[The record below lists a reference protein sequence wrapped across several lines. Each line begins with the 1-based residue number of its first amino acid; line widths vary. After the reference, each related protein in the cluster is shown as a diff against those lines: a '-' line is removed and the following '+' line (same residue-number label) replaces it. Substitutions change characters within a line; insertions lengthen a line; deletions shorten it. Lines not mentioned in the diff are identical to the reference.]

1 MRRSTSEKTRSR
13 RVENLKRVAFFLCNG
28 RARNKRKN
36 SCSRASTRAHS
47 RPKRKKRERVLFA
60 RDIEWKKNGGGGWK
74 VATSAPFIR
83 DWTTRS
89 VGVAFVSFPKSSGLS
104 LSLSLTHTHTL
115 SFSVFLCFFL
125 TPVSLA
131 LLGRLSIRWWLL
143 LPWLLLLLL
152 LLLWW
157 WWWWWLWL
165 LSMGEPSSHPAS
177 PVWRNERRSAGF
189 TAFVLVLGYPTGFD
203 WVWLG
208 LTGFGWVLLGL
219 TNAVASQCRFYGGKT
234 SRRYKR
240 DTTKLECEDIKG

>member
-104 LSLSLTHTHTL
+104 LSLSHTHTHSLSL
-115 SFSVFLCFFL
+115 SFFVSFLPQSHWRFSVACRFAGDCCCRGSCCCCCCCCGGGGGGGCGCCRWANPLL
-125 TPVSLA
+125 TRRRRCGEMRDGRLVSLRSSWSWGI
-131 LLGRLSIRWWLL
+131 LLGL
-143 LPWLLLLLL
+143 
-152 LLLWW
+152 
-157 WWWWWLWL
+157 
-165 LSMGEPSSHPAS
+165 
-177 PVWRNERRSAGF
+177 
-189 TAFVLVLGYPTGFD
+189 TGFD
-203 WVWLG
+203 WVW
-208 LTGFGWVLLGL
+208 LGL